1 MVTIR
6 LLSFISSLIGIQAAH
21 RISSHAE
28 ILYLDSAVSGEA
40 AGLAM
45 GLLSIGASEA
55 SADAH
60 GSEMLAY
67 AHDTAHEKIIR
78 GLAVGL
84 ALLCY
89 GREEAADALPE
100 QLTTDQVSAAHLTR
114 ELVLRNSTVRTGSI
128 EAH

>member
-1 MVTIR
+1 M
-6 LLSFISSLIGIQAAH
+6 A
-21 RISSHAE
+21 
-28 ILYLDSAVSGEA
+28 GEA

-45 GLLSIGASEA
+45 GLLSIGAAES

-60 GSEMLAY
+60 GAEMLAY

-89 GREEAADALPE
+89 GREEAADALLE
-100 QLTTDQVSAAHLTR
+100 QLTTDQACPHLVHAAALFWFFDRVLQCTLEYSFYPADSPRHFTR
-114 ELVLRNSTVRTGSI
+114 PC
-128 EAH
+128 

>member
-1 MVTIR
+1 MWLTYYPCV
-6 LLSFISSLIGIQAAH
+6 
-21 RISSHAE
+21 AE
-28 ILYLDSAVSGEA
+28 ILYLDSAVAGEA

-45 GLLSIGASEA
+45 GLLSIGATES

-60 GSEMLAY
+60 GAEMLAY

-89 GREEAADALPE
+89 GREEAADTLLE
-100 QLTTDQVSAAHLTR
+100 QLATDQACCS
-114 ELVLRNSTVRTGSI
+114 LVTSVVERVFENCSEYSGYVPGCI
-128 EAH
+128 HVNQ